1 MATDCQ
7 SPRWRAA
14 DQAHARCFLFL
25 FLLCFGG
32 ETEPALFF
40 PRTRVACCG
49 ARSVLDEAHLPF
61 AKAPAAPRLWVTPAL
76 LGLANGGELLGGLG
90 SQLFEVSCVAA
101 GLRGDCAI
109 CNFGCCIWPWLPT
122 GRWLLHLHVAVHR
135 GRGKLAHL
143 RKKSRSDNVTDIS
156 ISYISESLDSH
167 SVSIVEKGARAG
179 DKCECVLCKK
189 W

>member
-1 MATDCQ
+1 MKRRMA
-7 SPRWRAA
+7 S
-14 DQAHARCFLFL
+14 HAPALGGGHRIDDLRYRDCFLPPSIAQWPRIVSRRDGAQQTRPTR
-25 FLLCFGG
+25 GG
-32 ETEPALFF
+32 ETEPALFS
-40 PRTRVACCG
+40 PHTRVACCG

-135 GRGKLAHL
+135 GRGRKLVK
-143 RKKSRSDNVTDIS
+143 RP
-156 ISYISESLDSH
+156 
-167 SVSIVEKGARAG
+167 
-179 DKCECVLCKK
+179 
-189 W
+189 